1 MNPRDLSCDL
11 VEYISDRSDDFT
23 RDEVQAFRVVMAR
36 IMADAKQI
44 ADADEATAL
53 RVLRDLS

>member
-11 VEYISDRSDDFT
+11 LEYIIDRSDDFT
-23 RDEVQAFRVVMAR
+23 LDEAQAFRVVMAR

-53 RVLRDLS
+53 RVLRDLN